1 MGVVTKQ
8 GGKTQKERNT
18 MVIAEENKTIQKELV
33 NQLKAIMIKR
43 GVSLLQAQLIM
54 RDQLSEAVDAVRE
67 ELS

>member
-1 MGVVTKQ
+1 
-8 GGKTQKERNT
+8 
-18 MVIAEENKTIQKELV
+18 MVIAEENKTIQTELA
-33 NQLKAIMIKR
+33 NQIKAIMIKR